1 MHIFDVVVYIPD
13 IVVYIL
19 DIVVYILDIV
29 ENKLHKHPRGN
40 FPAWKLRLP
49 CDDLNIYAGQI

>member
-1 MHIFDVVVYIPD
+1 MYIFDVVVYIP
-13 IVVYIL
+13 